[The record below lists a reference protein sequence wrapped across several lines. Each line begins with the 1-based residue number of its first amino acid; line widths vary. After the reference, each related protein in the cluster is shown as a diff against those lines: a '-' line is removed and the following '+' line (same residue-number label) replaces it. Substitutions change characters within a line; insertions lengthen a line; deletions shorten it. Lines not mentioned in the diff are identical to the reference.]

1 MRGCG
6 IYLCALKGSRLYRI
20 VAENI
25 TGSCGMIPSLA
36 LQERYESILESVA
49 EGVSESN

>member
-1 MRGCG
+1 MYQRVIREG
-6 IYLCALKGSRLYRI
+6 IRARLYRI

-25 TGSCGMIPSLA
+25 TGSCGMMPSLA
-36 LQERYESILESVA
+36 LRVGYESILESVA